1 MVLGRARLHRLRKN
15 SMLLAILGGAALQC
29 VRENSFLG
37 NPVERNARKS
47 SPGGATEL
55 SPALQRWE
63 MWKEKFKSRR
73 DDRVL
78 AHTLQ
83 RCENCIVLNAA
94 AAEGTGRSSLEPVQR
109 ICITLALCFRSAC
122 QLRARARPGISFR
135 SGTGAAPG
143 KARTAS
149 LFSFFDC
156 FLESGNSWLAT
167 SARVV
172 LSRIRD
178 AESRTARNTL
188 YSARWL
194 ASRLISSRKCS
205 ASPNGASGPS
215 ITRITSLR
223 WISDG
228 ARRNR

>member
-63 MWKEKFKSRR
+63 KWKERFKSRR

-94 AAEGTGRSSLEPVQR
+94 AAEGTGRSFPRTGSGDLHHP
-109 ICITLALCFRSAC
+109 CALLPFGVS
-122 QLRARARPGISFR
+122 
-135 SGTGAAPG
+135 
-143 KARTAS
+143 
-149 LFSFFDC
+149 
-156 FLESGNSWLAT
+156 AT
-167 SARVV
+167 SAGQTGDFVPVYWRGTGKGAHRVALLLLRLLLGV
-172 LSRIRD
+172 GQLLVGDIG
-178 AESRTARNTL
+178 EG
-188 YSARWL
+188 SALQDPRCGV
-194 ASRLISSRKCS
+194 AH
-205 ASPNGASGPS
+205 G
-215 ITRITSLR
+215 
-223 WISDG
+223 
-228 ARRNR
+228 